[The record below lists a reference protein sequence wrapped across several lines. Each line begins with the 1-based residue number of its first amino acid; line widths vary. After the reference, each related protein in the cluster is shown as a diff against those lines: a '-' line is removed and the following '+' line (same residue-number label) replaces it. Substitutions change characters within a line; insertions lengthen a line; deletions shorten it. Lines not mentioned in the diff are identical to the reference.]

1 MMASLP
7 MIFDVNYL
15 PDGMSYLAMSPTGG
29 GGGFDT
35 VDTCPMGS
43 VYRDGYCFDGG
54 NPQVNDVPLGTS
66 GIKCTTGYHP
76 DLTNTQ
82 CLINTTPVVT
92 STISPVTGVTTI
104 STATPIVTPVTVPNY
119 MLYIGVGLAVFFL
132 LKS

>member
-92 STISPVTGVTTI
+92 
-104 STATPIVTPVTVPNY
+104 TPVTVPNY

-132 LKS
+132 LKSYKDF